1 LPPPQFLIYST
12 VNRLYLCV
20 FESTARCPMIKF
32 FFWCILFI
40 LCWPVAIVALLLYP
54 LVWLVSIPFRIL
66 GIAVDGLL
74 ELVRALV
81 LLPARLL
88 RKL

>member
-1 LPPPQFLIYST
+1 
-12 VNRLYLCV
+12 
-20 FESTARCPMIKF
+20 MIKF
-32 FFWCILFI
+32 SLWCILFI

-74 ELVRALV
+74 ELVRAMV

-88 RKL
+88 RRL